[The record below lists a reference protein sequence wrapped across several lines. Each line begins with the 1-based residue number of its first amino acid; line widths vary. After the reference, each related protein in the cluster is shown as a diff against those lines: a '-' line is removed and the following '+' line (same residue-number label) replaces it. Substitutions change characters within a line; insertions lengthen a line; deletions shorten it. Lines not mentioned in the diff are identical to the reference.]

1 MSKKKSLYPKL
12 DVVFQALFGEV
23 GSEKITTS
31 LLKAILKQNIEEID
45 LNQNPILRREFKDD
59 KLGILDILA
68 KINGTDN
75 CNIELQIVDRANI
88 IERMLYYW
96 GRLYTRGIQAGE
108 DYAEL
113 VRTVV
118 VLITEFDV
126 LPEENLE
133 IHTNWK
139 IIEEKHRKTIL
150 TDKFE
155 FHIIIMSK
163 IEEANLEDKELL
175 DWLYFLDNPESEKV
189 KNIMKT
195 NKELKEAG
203 EKLNKISQDEKLRKS
218 CTKKVQVPGKKNM
231 FTPETDYDKYLGL
244 LATQCVKFPDLNN
257 AELQNSY
264 GVMGADALLKTMLK
278 PGEYQDLLKKIQEI
292 NGFDTGMDELVEEA
306 KN

>member
-1 MSKKKSLYPKL
+1 MSKKKPLSPKL

-31 LLKAILKQNIEEID
+31 LLKAILKQDIESID

-108 DYAEL
+108 DYSDL

-126 LPEENLE
+126 LPEKDLE
-133 IHTNWK
+133 IHTSWK
-139 IIEEKHRKTIL
+139 IIEEKHRKIIL

-163 IEEANLEDKELL
+163 IDVVDTEDKELL
-175 DWLYFLDNPESEKV
+175 GWLFFLDNPESEKV

-203 EKLNKISQDEKLRKS
+203 DKLNKISQNHKLRRIAELRQKAIMDEKAIFRRGQEVGAEERFCKRKRRKMLRN
-218 CTKKVQVPGKKNM
+218 C
-231 FTPETDYDKYLGL
+231 
-244 LATQCVKFPDLNN
+244 
-257 AELQNSY
+257 
-264 GVMGADALLKTMLK
+264 
-278 PGEYQDLLKKIQEI
+278 
-292 NGFDTGMDELVEEA
+292 
-306 KN
+306 

>member
-1 MSKKKSLYPKL
+1 MSKNNLLSPKL

-31 LLKAILKQNIEEID
+31 LLKAILKQNIEDID

-88 IERMLYYW
+88 IERALYYW
-96 GRLYTRGIQAGE
+96 GKLYARGIQAGE
-108 DYAEL
+108 ADSNL
-113 VRTVV
+113 VRTTI
-118 VLITEFDV
+118 VLVTEFDI

-133 IHTNWK
+133 IHTSWK
-139 IIEEKHRKTIL
+139 IVEEKHRKIIL

-163 IEEANLEDKELL
+163 IDETSSEDKELL

-203 EKLNKISQDEKLRKS
+203 EKLNKISQDDKLRRI
-218 CTKKVQVPGKKNM
+218 
-231 FTPETDYDKYLGL
+231 
-244 LATQCVKFPDLNN
+244 
-257 AELQNSY
+257 AELRQKAIMDEKAIFRR
-264 GVMGADALLKTMLK
+264 G
-278 PGEYQDLLKKIQEI
+278 QEI
-292 NGFDTGMDELVEEA
+292 GTEKRLCEWT
-306 KN
+306 

>member
-1 MSKKKSLYPKL
+1 MNINFSLSRFFYYTYYEKIICPEKGLFNKYFLGGMLMSKKKSLSPKL
-12 DVVFQALFGEV
+12 DVVFQALFGKV

-203 EKLNKISQDEKLRKS
+203 EKLNKISQDEKLRKI
-218 CTKKVQVPGKKNM
+218 
-231 FTPETDYDKYLGL
+231 
-244 LATQCVKFPDLNN
+244 
-257 AELQNSY
+257 AELRQKAIMDEKAIFRR
-264 GVMGADALLKTMLK
+264 G
-278 PGEYQDLLKKIQEI
+278 QEI
-292 NGFDTGMDELVEEA
+292 GSEERL
-306 KN
+306 

>member
-1 MSKKKSLYPKL
+1 MSKKKPLSPKL

-31 LLKAILKQNIEEID
+31 LLKAILKQNIEEIN

-96 GRLYTRGIQAGE
+96 GRLYTRGIQSGE
-108 DYAEL
+108 DYADL

-126 LPEENLE
+126 LPEKNLE
-133 IHTNWK
+133 IHTSWK
-139 IIEEKHRKTIL
+139 IIEEKHRKIIL

-163 IEEANLEDKELL
+163 IDMASSEDKELL

-203 EKLNKISQDEKLRKS
+203 DKLNKISQDDKLRRI
-218 CTKKVQVPGKKNM
+218 
-231 FTPETDYDKYLGL
+231 
-244 LATQCVKFPDLNN
+244 
-257 AELQNSY
+257 AELRQK
-264 GVMGADALLKTMLK
+264 A
-278 PGEYQDLLKKIQEI
+278 I
-292 NGFDTGMDELVEEA
+292 MDEKAIFRRGQEVGKEERF
-306 KN
+306 

>member
-1 MSKKKSLYPKL
+1 MSKKNLLSPKL
-12 DVVFQALFGEV
+12 DVVFQALFGEI

-31 LLKAILKQNIEEID
+31 LLKAILKQNIENID

-88 IERMLYYW
+88 IERALYYW
-96 GRLYTRGIQAGE
+96 GKLYTRSIKAGE
-108 DYAEL
+108 DYSNLA
-113 VRTVV
+113 RTVV

-133 IHTNWK
+133 IHTSWN
-139 IIEEKHRKTIL
+139 IMEENHRKIIL

-163 IEEANLEDKELL
+163 INETSLEDKELL

-203 EKLNKISQDEKLRKS
+203 EKLNKISQDDKLRRI
-218 CTKKVQVPGKKNM
+218 
-231 FTPETDYDKYLGL
+231 
-244 LATQCVKFPDLNN
+244 
-257 AELQNSY
+257 AELRQK
-264 GVMGADALLKTMLK
+264 A
-278 PGEYQDLLKKIQEI
+278 I
-292 NGFDTGMDELVEEA
+292 MDEKAIFRRGQEVGNEERLC
-306 KN
+306 KRKG